1 MLNLLQVGKGW
12 FPQES
17 GGLNR
22 YFYDCVQYL
31 PSQQLNLESLVTY
44 SAHHDQNSQLPIHF
58 FGSAQASLP
67 TRWQH
72 VRQAFQTVEKSH
84 SYDLVSSHFALYT
97 APLLD
102 LIKQPLVMHFHG
114 PWALEGEAEG
124 NGRMR
129 AYVKESLEKL
139 VYGRAKHFI
148 VLSHAFKR
156 ILERKYN
163 VPEGKISVVPGGVNF
178 NRFNLELS
186 PTEARQALGLPQ
198 DRTILLAVRRLAKR
212 MGLEQLIE
220 AIANI
225 KQQHPDI
232 LLLIAGKGAQAE
244 ALQVRIDEL
253 GLNQNVRLLG
263 YVSDDDLPTYYRSA
277 NMSIVPSQALEGF
290 GLILLESLSA
300 GTPVLGTPIGGI
312 PEVLNPLSSD
322 LVFAGTQVS
331 DLQQRLQEVLN
342 GTITLPTHREC
353 QQYAKTHYDWPI
365 VANQLKT
372 IYEAIA

>member
-44 SAHHDQNSQLPIHF
+44 SAHQDQNSQLPIHF
-58 FGSAQASLP
+58 FGSAHASLP

-72 VRQAFQTVEKSH
+72 VRQAFQTIEKSH
-84 SYDLVSSHFALYT
+84 PYDLVSSHFALYT

-102 LIKQPLVMHFHG
+102 LLKQPLVMHFHG

-124 NGRMR
+124 NGCMKS
-129 AYVKESLEKL
+129 YVKESLEKL

-148 VLSHAFKR
+148 VLSYAFKR
-156 ILERKYN
+156 ILECKYN
-163 VPEGKISVVPGGVNF
+163 VPEAKISVVPGGVNF
-178 NRFNLELS
+178 NRFNISLS
-186 PTEARQALGLPQ
+186 QQEARQILGLPQ

-212 MGLEQLIE
+212 MGLEQLVE
-220 AIANI
+220 AIAHL
-225 KQQHPDI
+225 KQQHPDL

-244 ALQVRIDEL
+244 ALQAQIDER

-263 YVSDDDLPTYYRSA
+263 YVSDDDLPVYYRSA

-322 LVFAGTQVS
+322 LVFGGTEVA
-331 DLQQRLQEVLN
+331 DIQQGLRDILN
-342 GTITLPTHREC
+342 GSIALPTQREC
-353 QQYAKTHYDWPI
+353 QQYAKNHYDWPI

-372 IYEAIA
+372 VYEAIA

>member
-342 GTITLPTHREC
+342 GTITLPTHHEC